1 MDYLRATTQACE
13 TYDRTEEPT
22 KIDAV
27 AVEVLNQKARILLI
41 AGSPNLREVVQRF
54 TDGIIDRTACQAEAY
69 FAHQEAFLQ
78 GAKPDLE

>member
-1 MDYLRATTQACE
+1 
-13 TYDRTEEPT
+13 
-22 KIDAV
+22 
-27 AVEVLNQKARILLI
+27 LLI

-69 FAHQEAFLQ
+69 FALQEAFLQ